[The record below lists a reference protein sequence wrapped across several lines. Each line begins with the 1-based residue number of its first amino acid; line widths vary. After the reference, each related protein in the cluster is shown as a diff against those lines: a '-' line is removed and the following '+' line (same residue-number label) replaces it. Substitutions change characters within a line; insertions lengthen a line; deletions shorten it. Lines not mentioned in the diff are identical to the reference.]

1 MRYVFYF
8 FVHLDDQN
16 YVLSR
21 SEFLNSN
28 GSIFGE
34 NLPISTSTHCMVATE
49 YGTYSTGGY
58 HDATT
63 EFTTGR
69 RETYFLPKYSN
80 LWENGPDLIYKRRE
94 HACGLFTFS
103 NTDVL
108 IVAGG
113 FGNSSMSTELLKV
126 GEDEMRWQPGPDL
139 PHEVFMHD
147 GHTIVSN
154 GESLYYINTFVNVF
168 YELICPGS
176 LTNCYWEPLYEAK
189 LNYPRHLAVALMLP
203 DDMADMVDCG

>member
-1 MRYVFYF
+1 M
-8 FVHLDDQN
+8 
-16 YVLSR
+16 VLSR

-28 GSIFGE
+28 GVSYGE
-34 NLPISTSTHCMVATE
+34 DLPISISTHCMVATE
-49 YGTYSTGGY
+49 YGIYSTGGY
-58 HDATT
+58 HTCCDATT
-63 EFTTGR
+63 EFRTGR
-69 RETYFLPKYSN
+69 KETYFLPKYSN
-80 LWENGPDLIYKRRE
+80 LWENGPDLMYKRRE

-126 GEDEMRWQPGPDL
+126 GEDEMKWQRGPEL
-139 PHEVFMHD
+139 PQEVLLHG

-154 GESLYYINTFVNVF
+154 GESLYYINTLVNVF
-168 YELICPGS
+168 YELICLQS
-176 LTNCYWEPLYEAK
+176 LTNCTWTQLYDAK

-203 DDMADMVDCG
+203 DDMADMVDCGIRNTTMMYLST

>member
-1 MRYVFYF
+1 M
-8 FVHLDDQN
+8 
-16 YVLSR
+16 VLSR

-28 GSIFGE
+28 GVTFGE
-34 NLPISTSTHCMVATE
+34 DLPISTSTHCMVATE
-49 YGTYSTGGY
+49 YGVYSTGGY
-58 HDATT
+58 HNEYT
-63 EFTTGR
+63 EFETGR
-69 RETYFLPKYSN
+69 KDTWFFPKSSV
-80 LWENGPDLIYKRRE
+80 LWEKGPDLIYKRRE

-103 NTDVL
+103 HTDVL

-113 FGNSSMSTELLKV
+113 FSENPVSTELLKV

-139 PHEVFMHD
+139 PQEVELHY

-154 GESLYYINTFVNVF
+154 GESLYYINTLVNVF
-168 YELICPGS
+168 YELICLES
-176 LTNCYWEPLYEAK
+176 LSTCKWEQIYDAK